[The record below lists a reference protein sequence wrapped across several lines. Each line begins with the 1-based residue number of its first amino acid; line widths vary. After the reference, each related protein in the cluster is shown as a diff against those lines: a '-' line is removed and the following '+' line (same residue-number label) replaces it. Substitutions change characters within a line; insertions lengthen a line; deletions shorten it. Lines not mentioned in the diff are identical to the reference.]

1 MKSVGVIQRRLV
13 KNWESTKSSL
23 QKLKSFASVR
33 PEDGWSI
40 FNRLNVYNDH
50 VEFDVE
56 PIVFNLPE
64 RHHHTTANL
73 YVVIRGRLCIA
84 REDSDEGPLVT
95 RSFASEVGYFLRRM
109 DRIRHL
115 YGAHYDFV
123 LADPGHPV
131 FHAQLKSYCQLF
143 EFVRD
148 KFNIDGEPEDFM
160 RGILSRVRVPCAQ
173 MDIFS
178 LFLQL
183 CADHLMGT
191 RVGPEETR
199 AFNELLK
206 NNGFLRGA
214 GSQSSRLA
222 SEAAVSCYRALHW
235 YPTEMN

>member
-1 MKSVGVIQRRLV
+1 MKSVGAIQRRLV

-23 QKLKSFASVR
+23 QKLKSFASVK

-40 FNRLNVYNDH
+40 FNRPNACRDQ

-64 RHHHTTANL
+64 RHYHTTANL

-84 REDSDEGPLVT
+84 MDDSDEGCLVT

-123 LADPGHPV
+123 LDDPRHPV

-143 EFVRD
+143 EFVQD
-148 KFNIDGEPEDFM
+148 KFNIEGELEDFM
-160 RGILSRVRVPCAQ
+160 RGVHSRVRVPCAQ

-178 LFLQL
+178 IFLQI
-183 CADHLMGT
+183 CADHLMSSQ
-191 RVGPEETR
+191 VGPEERR
-199 AFNELLK
+199 AFNELVK
-206 NNGFLRGA
+206 NNEFLKGA
-214 GSQSSRLA
+214 GSQASRLA

-235 YPTEMN
+235 YPTE